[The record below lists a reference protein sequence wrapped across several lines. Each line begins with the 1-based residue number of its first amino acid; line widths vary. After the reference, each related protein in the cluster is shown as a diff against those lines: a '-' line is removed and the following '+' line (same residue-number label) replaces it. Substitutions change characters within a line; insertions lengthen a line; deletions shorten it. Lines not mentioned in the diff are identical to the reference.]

1 MRGVIGHEGVVALL
15 ERSLAAERVAHAYL
29 FTGPPGVGKTTL
41 ARALAQALNCTG
53 EPSPCGQCLAC
64 RKIDK
69 GLHPDVR
76 VVRGEGAGGAIK
88 ISQVRTLQREAV
100 LAPHEGR
107 HRVYILRQFDRA
119 TLEAANCLLKT
130 LEEPP
135 AHALLI
141 LTATVADRLP
151 STIISRCQTFALRPL
166 SAAQVESALVAH
178 WDVALDTARQL
189 ARLSGGR
196 LGWAVQAALD
206 PRILGARQK
215 ALDALDR
222 LLSGDRV
229 ERLEVAQSLSQDSQA
244 AIQVLET
251 WIGWWRDRLWVSSGQ
266 TDRISDPDW
275 QPAWLTQAD
284 RWSLPQVVAGL
295 DALKTAV
302 EQLHANVNTQL
313 ALERLALRLPY
324 VARET

>member
-1 MRGVIGHEGVVALL
+1 MRGVVGHEGVVALL

-53 EPSPCGQCLAC
+53 EPSACDECLAC
-64 RKIDK
+64 RKIAKD
-69 GLHPDVR
+69 LHPDVR
-76 VVRGEGAGGAIK
+76 LVRGEGAGGAIK
-88 ISQVRTLQREAV
+88 INQVRALQREAV
-100 LAPHEGR
+100 LAPNEGR

-135 AHALLI
+135 AHAVLI
-141 LTATVADRLP
+141 LTATVGDALP
-151 STIISRCQTFALRPL
+151 STIVSRCQTFALRPL
-166 SAAQVESALVAH
+166 PIVQVESALVTH
-178 WDVALDTARQL
+178 WDVAPDTARQL

-196 LGWAVQAALD
+196 LGWAVEAAQD
-206 PRILGARQK
+206 PHILGARQK

-229 ERLEVAQSLSQDSQA
+229 ERLAVAHSLGQDGQA

-266 TDRISDPDW
+266 ADRIADPDW
-275 QPAWLTQAD
+275 QPAWLAQAD

-295 DALKTAV
+295 DALSTAV
-302 EQLHANVNTQL
+302 EHLQANVNAQL

-324 VARET
+324 VAREK